1 MIMASNRNKTQVW
14 RPLGQVLDGPSGL
27 SWAAS
32 HASYPTA
39 RVLDDDVVRVYFS
52 CRDADNRSHLAS
64 VDLSIRDDKVDRLGS
79 PQGPLL
85 SPGPRGA
92 FDADG
97 VTASCVI
104 EIDGRLLAYYL
115 GWTVGR
121 SVPFTNFI
129 GLATAPANTTAKE
142 TFTRY
147 GAAPIIGRSEIN
159 PYTLGY
165 PWVSTDAGDWRMWFG
180 SHVFWGATGLEME
193 HIVREARSPNGLAWN
208 PLPGVA
214 VDLARAADPEE
225 FAISRP
231 VVLTLKPRKLM
242 WYARR
247 NPGYQLGFAF
257 SDDDGQSW
265 QRDDSRISFES
276 PAADWESE
284 ERTYP
289 CVFRCGSHYYML
301 YNGNG
306 YGRTGFG
313 IARLLNP
320 ESLLT

>member
-1 MIMASNRNKTQVW
+1 MTSTPDKTQVW

-27 SWAAS
+27 DWAAS

-39 RVLDDDVVRVYFS
+39 RVLGDDVVRVYFS
-52 CRDADNRSHLAS
+52 CRDADNKSHLAS
-64 VDLSIRDDKVDRLGS
+64 VDLGLRDDHIKRLS
-79 PQGPLL
+79 EPQGPLL

-97 VTASCVI
+97 VTTSCVI
-104 EIDGRLLAYYL
+104 EADGRLLAYYL
-115 GWTVGR
+115 GWTIGR
-121 SVPFTNFI
+121 SAPFTNFI
-129 GLATAPANTTAKE
+129 GLATAPTGATKDV
-142 TFTRY
+142 FTRH
-147 GAAPIIGRSEIN
+147 GAAPIVGRSEIN

-165 PWVSTDAGDWRMWFG
+165 PWVSADAGDWRMWFG
-180 SHVFWGATGLEME
+180 SHTFWGPQGLEME
-193 HIVREARSPNGLAWN
+193 HIVREARSHDGLAWT
-208 PLPGVA
+208 PLPGVT
-214 VDLARAADPEE
+214 VDLARAADPAE
-225 FAISRP
+225 FAVSRP
-231 VVLTLKPRKLM
+231 VVLALKQRKLM

-247 NPGYQLGFAF
+247 NPGYQLGFAL

-265 QRDDSRISFES
+265 QRHDARVSFES
-276 PAADWESE
+276 SAASWESE

-289 CVFRCGSHYYML
+289 CVFRCGANYYML

-320 ESLLT
+320 DSLLA

>member
-1 MIMASNRNKTQVW
+1 MVSSPNKAQVW

-27 SWAAS
+27 SWAVS

-39 RVLDDDVVRVYFS
+39 RVLTDDVVRVYFS
-52 CRDADNRSHLAS
+52 CRDADNKSHLAS
-64 VDLSIRDDKVDRLGS
+64 VDLGLRDDHIKRVS
-79 PQGPLL
+79 EPQGPLL

-97 VTASCVI
+97 VTTSCVI
-104 EIDGRLLAYYL
+104 EADGRLLAYYL
-115 GWTVGR
+115 GWTIGR
-121 SVPFTNFI
+121 SAPFTNFI
-129 GLATAPANTTAKE
+129 GLATAPTGATKDV
-142 TFTRY
+142 FTRH
-147 GAAPIIGRSEIN
+147 GAAPIVGRSEIN

-165 PWVSTDAGDWRMWFG
+165 PWVSADAGDWRMWFG
-180 SHVFWGATGLEME
+180 SHTFWGPQGLEME
-193 HIVREARSPNGLAWN
+193 HIVREARSHDGLAWT
-208 PLPGVA
+208 PLPGVT
-214 VDLARAADPEE
+214 VDLARAADPAE
-225 FAISRP
+225 FAVSRP
-231 VVLTLKPRKLM
+231 VVLALKQRKLM

-247 NPGYQLGFAF
+247 NPGYQLGFAL

-265 QRDDSRISFES
+265 QRHDARVSFES
-276 PAADWESE
+276 SAASWESE

-289 CVFRCGSHYYML
+289 CVFRCGANYYML

-320 ESLLT
+320 DSLLA

>member
-1 MIMASNRNKTQVW
+1 MARDPNSIQVW

-39 RVLDDDVVRVYFS
+39 RILADGVVRVYFS
-52 CRDADNRSHLAS
+52 CRDAENRSHLAS
-64 VDLSIRDDKVDRLGS
+64 IDVRLRGDDVELVGL

-104 EIDGRLLAYYL
+104 ETDGRVLAYYL
-115 GWTVGR
+115 GWSVGR

-129 GLATAPANTTAKE
+129 GLASAPVGTGNE

-165 PWVSTDAGDWRMWFG
+165 PWVSFDAGMWRMWFG
-180 SHVFWGATGLEME
+180 SHAFWGPQGLEME
-193 HIVREARSPNGLAWN
+193 HIVREACSIDGLTWTQ
-208 PLPGVA
+208 LPGVA
-214 VDLARAADPEE
+214 IDLARAADPAE
-225 FAISRP
+225 FAVSRP
-231 VVLTLKPRKLM
+231 VVLTLKQRKLM

-247 NPGYQLGFAF
+247 NPDYQLGFAH
-257 SDDDGQSW
+257 SDDDGRSW
-265 QRDDSRISFES
+265 QRHDAYVSFES
-276 PAADWESE
+276 PAAGWESE

-289 CVFRCGSHYYML
+289 CVFRCNADFYML

-320 ESLLT
+320 DSLLA